1 MIPKII
7 HYCWLSNDPIPKDLK
22 KYMKS
27 WKEKLYDYEFI
38 LWDLNRFDLNR
49 SLWVKQAFE
58 AKKYAF
64 AADYIRLYAV
74 YNYGG
79 IYMDMDVEV
88 IKSFNDLLRNDYIL
102 GYEAAKGLEA
112 GVFGAPKKAPWVKE
126 VLEYYTS
133 KEFAL
138 PNGLYNDTPL
148 PIIMDE
154 VLNAD
159 YITNKKIVP
168 LPTDFLTAKSYKTGK
183 ITITPNTYT
192 IHHFAGSWKSWDEKM
207 KIIIARIIGTKL
219 THILG
224 NARRCIIGKN
234 RIR

>member
-219 THILG
+219 TLILG
-224 NARRCIIGKN
+224 NARRCIIGKK
-234 RIR
+234 

>member
-7 HYCWLSNDPIPKDLK
+7 HYCWLNNDPIPKDLK

-224 NARRCIIGKN
+224 NARRCIIGKK
-234 RIR
+234 

>member
-148 PIIMDE
+148 PIMDE

-224 NARRCIIGKN
+224 NARRCIIGKK
-234 RIR
+234 

>member
-207 KIIIARIIGTKL
+207 KIIRARIIGTKL

-224 NARRCIIGKN
+224 NARRCIIGKK
-234 RIR
+234 

>member
-133 KEFAL
+133 KEFVL

-224 NARRCIIGKN
+224 NARRCIIGKK
-234 RIR
+234 

>member
-183 ITITPNTYT
+183 ITITPN
-192 IHHFAGSWKSWDEKM
+192 IPSIILQAHGNHGM
-207 KIIIARIIGTKL
+207 KR
-219 THILG
+219 
-224 NARRCIIGKN
+224 
-234 RIR
+234 

>member
-79 IYMDMDVEV
+79 IYKDMDVEV

-224 NARRCIIGKN
+224 NARRCIIGKK
-234 RIR
+234 

>member
-1 MIPKII
+1 
-7 HYCWLSNDPIPKDLK
+7 
-22 KYMKS
+22 MKS

-112 GVFGAPKKAPWVKE
+112 GVFGTPKKAPWVKE

-224 NARRCIIGKN
+224 NARRCIIGKK
-234 RIR
+234 

>member
-224 NARRCIIGKN
+224 NARR
-234 RIR
+234 

>member
-1 MIPKII
+1 MIPKKI
-7 HYCWLSNDPIPKDLK
+7 HYCWLSNDAMPEKLQRCIDSWKMKLPDYEIIKWDLK
-22 KYMKS
+22 KFPLEKS
-27 WKEKLYDYEFI
+27 IWVRQAYE
-38 LWDLNRFDLNR
+38 R
-49 SLWVKQAFE
+49 
-58 AKKYAF
+58 KKYAF

-88 IKSFNDLLRNDYIL
+88 IKSFNDLLQNDYIL
-102 GYEAAKGLEA
+102 GYEAAKGIEA
-112 GVFGAPKKAPWVKE
+112 GVFGAPKQAPWVKE

-133 KEFAL
+133 KEFVL

-154 VLNAD
+154 VLNAE

-192 IHHFAGSWKSWDEKM
+192 IHHFAGSWKSWDEKI
-207 KIIIARIIGTKL
+207 KIIIARIIGAKL

-224 NARRCIIGKN
+224 NVRRRIIGKK
-234 RIR
+234 

>member
-112 GVFGAPKKAPWVKE
+112 GVVGAPKKAPWVKE

-224 NARRCIIGKN
+224 NARRCIIGKK
-234 RIR
+234 

>member
-27 WKEKLYDYEFI
+27 WKEKLYDYEII

-224 NARRCIIGKN
+224 NARRCIIGKK
-234 RIR
+234 

>member
-38 LWDLNRFDLNR
+38 LWDLIRFDLNR

-112 GVFGAPKKAPWVKE
+112 GVFGAPKKAHWVKE
-126 VLEYYTS
+126 VLEY
-133 KEFAL
+133 
-138 PNGLYNDTPL
+138 
-148 PIIMDE
+148 
-154 VLNAD
+154 
-159 YITNKKIVP
+159 
-168 LPTDFLTAKSYKTGK
+168 
-183 ITITPNTYT
+183 
-192 IHHFAGSWKSWDEKM
+192 
-207 KIIIARIIGTKL
+207 
-219 THILG
+219 
-224 NARRCIIGKN
+224 
-234 RIR
+234 

>member
-219 THILG
+219 THILV
-224 NARRCIIGKN
+224 NARRCIIGKK
-234 RIR
+234 

>member
-102 GYEAAKGLEA
+102 GLEA

-224 NARRCIIGKN
+224 NARRCIIGKK
-234 RIR
+234 

>member
-219 THILG
+219 IHILG
-224 NARRCIIGKN
+224 NARRCIIGKK
-234 RIR
+234 

>member
-102 GYEAAKGLEA
+102 GYEAAMGLEA

-224 NARRCIIGKN
+224 NARRCIIGKK
-234 RIR
+234 

>member
-224 NARRCIIGKN
+224 NARRCIMGKK
-234 RIR
+234 

>member
-7 HYCWLSNDPIPKDLK
+7 HYCWFSNDPIPKDLK

-224 NARRCIIGKN
+224 NARRCIIGKK
-234 RIR
+234 

>member
-1 MIPKII
+1 
-7 HYCWLSNDPIPKDLK
+7 
-22 KYMKS
+22 MKS

-183 ITITPNTYT
+183 ITIAPNTYT

-224 NARRCIIGKN
+224 NARRCIIGKK
-234 RIR
+234 

>member
-1 MIPKII
+1 MIPEII

-224 NARRCIIGKN
+224 NARRCIIGKK
-234 RIR
+234 

>member
-7 HYCWLSNDPIPKDLK
+7 HYCWLSNDLIPKDLK

-224 NARRCIIGKN
+224 NARRCIIGKK
-234 RIR
+234 

>member
-38 LWDLNRFDLNR
+38 LWDLNRFELNR

-224 NARRCIIGKN
+224 NARRCIIGKK
-234 RIR
+234 

>member
-224 NARRCIIGKN
+224 NARRCIIGKK
-234 RIR
+234 

>member
-49 SLWVKQAFE
+49 SLWVKQAFR

-224 NARRCIIGKN
+224 NARRCIIGKK
-234 RIR
+234 

>member
-183 ITITPNTYT
+183 IIITPNTYT

-224 NARRCIIGKN
+224 NARRCIIGKK
-234 RIR
+234 

>member
-1 MIPKII
+1 
-7 HYCWLSNDPIPKDLK
+7 
-22 KYMKS
+22 MKS

-148 PIIMDE
+148 PIMHYE

-224 NARRCIIGKN
+224 NARRCIIGKK
-234 RIR
+234 

>member
-168 LPTDFLTAKSYKTGK
+168 LPTDFLTAKSSKTGK

-224 NARRCIIGKN
+224 NARRCIIGKK
-234 RIR
+234 

>member
-126 VLEYYTS
+126 VVEYYTS

-224 NARRCIIGKN
+224 NARRCIIGKK
-234 RIR
+234 

>member
-138 PNGLYNDTPL
+138 SNGLYNDTPL

-224 NARRCIIGKN
+224 NARRCIIGKK
-234 RIR
+234 

>member
-1 MIPKII
+1 
-7 HYCWLSNDPIPKDLK
+7 
-22 KYMKS
+22 MKS

-183 ITITPNTYT
+183 ITITSNTYT

-224 NARRCIIGKN
+224 NARRCIIGKK
-234 RIR
+234 

>member
-138 PNGLYNDTPL
+138 PNGLYNYTPL

-224 NARRCIIGKN
+224 NARRCIIGKK
-234 RIR
+234 

>member
-79 IYMDMDVEV
+79 IYIDMDVEV

-207 KIIIARIIGTKL
+207 KIIIVRIIGTKL

-224 NARRCIIGKN
+224 NARRCIIGKK
-234 RIR
+234 

>member
-22 KYMKS
+22 KYIKS

-224 NARRCIIGKN
+224 NARRCIIGKK
-234 RIR
+234 

>member
-192 IHHFAGSWKSWDEKM
+192 IHHFAGSWKSWEEKM

-224 NARRCIIGKN
+224 NARRCIIGKK
-234 RIR
+234 

>member
-192 IHHFAGSWKSWDEKM
+192 IHHFAGSWRSWDEKM

-224 NARRCIIGKN
+224 NARRCIIGKK
-234 RIR
+234 

>member
-112 GVFGAPKKAPWVKE
+112 GVFPKKAPWVKE

-224 NARRCIIGKN
+224 NARRCIIGKK
-234 RIR
+234 